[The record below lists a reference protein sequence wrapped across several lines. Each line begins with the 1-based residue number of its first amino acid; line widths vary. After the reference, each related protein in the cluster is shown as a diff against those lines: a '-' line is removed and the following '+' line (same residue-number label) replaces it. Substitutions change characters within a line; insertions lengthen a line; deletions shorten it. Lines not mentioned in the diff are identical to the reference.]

1 MAVLKMVMRSDQVMR
16 ALRKKL
22 RQIEEL
28 IQRKQ
33 RGEALDEQQLK
44 KIDSLD
50 EVMVDLAR
58 YTEPKTSDAEGE
70 GSSDSDSD
78 E

>member
-1 MAVLKMVMRSDQVMR
+1 MR

-33 RGEALDEQQLK
+33 RGETLDEQQLR

-50 EVMVDLAR
+50 DVMVDLAR
-58 YTEPKTSDAEGE
+58 YTEPKESSESEGE
-70 GSSDSDSD
+70 GSSGDSDD